1 MGTGKSRKKRDF
13 LSIIMSFI
21 VMIELI
27 LSPCE
32 MAFAASE
39 NYPNTYTI
47 KVVNSKG
54 EPITG
59 AKVECTVYA
68 DAEGRQEVEGL
79 NPEKIATDTNGVV
92 SSAGISKR
100 LEQEEKT
107 YYKIT
112 AVSLY
117 GYENYK
123 DTEVQTVDKKN
134 VLSER
139 KITLKEATVNLTG
152 KVVNQADQQPLA
164 GVKVTDG
171 NTSTYTDTD
180 GKYSIGLTF
189 GKEYQITFEVEKFD
203 SVTKTVSLTKE
214 NVTCDVKMQKTPVYD
229 PNFKFEKETSKAV
242 IYGENGNVFQNKA
255 ETTSTEQTQ
264 ITYKIT
270 SEKNADGEDA
280 DVADIDANTGE
291 VKIKTAGEI
300 CVEAVRSGDETY
312 DATTISYRL
321 KILKAK
327 QTGVKFKDAVPED
340 WKTLNGNYKNILVG
354 GESIGKVTYKLS
366 DGENYADINSST
378 GEVTFKDAGTIEVTA
393 TKGGDSC
400 YEAASCTYRITAIRE
415 KQEGFKFAATKPS
428 DLIYGEKN
436 TYQNQAS
443 GGKGTGA
450 VSYRIIE
457 GNDVADID
465 AESGEITIKKAGTI
479 KVQAEKK
486 ADLYYDGVTAEYT
499 LNILKG
505 SQKPLLFTEVSPEIT
520 WNENS
525 NQYTP
530 SVEGGSGD
538 GEVSYQIQKQTDL
551 DGNESDEI
559 ANIDETTGIITWKT
573 TGIVTVK
580 AIKSEDDCYNE
591 IETTCTVIMKRAK
604 QNIKFSEKTISLVYG
619 MKEFQQEAKEDF
631 LENATD
637 GTGYGTGK
645 ISYSIVE
652 GDKNP
657 LGAEIDETTGTVTFA
672 DSKTGTI
679 WVKAVKE
686 ADACY
691 ESCESKYMIT
701 VSWMQTPQNPYT
713 LEGEKFNP
721 EKEWYTGN
729 VKILAPE
736 GYQISSNN
744 AFSEENLWSDEI
756 VYQNEG
762 ISDFK
767 IYLREKESGGITDG
781 ILISNIRIDKT
792 NPESLQISYKE
803 DSIIKKI
810 GNILFGKNKV
820 TVVLTAKDT
829 VSGIET
835 FAYQYVNN
843 EISTSGQG
851 KDLITVDAEKM
862 TRNEDGSVSYQFD
875 IEPQFRGNVSFK
887 ATDYAG
893 RTSELSDAE
902 NTVVVDNKSPDVK
915 VSYLPEK
922 GTQLKESVQKDTD
935 GTIKR
940 DTVAVADENTRFI
953 YDGAVKAKIEVKEAN
968 LYTDDV
974 VLNIKRDGETIWNG
988 VVTKAEEE
996 EGSYAISEWSVDEES
1011 DEAVCEVVLKADGDY
1026 EIGIEN
1032 YADRSKNDMK
1042 YDSSE
1047 YEGKTGERSY
1057 QSNII
1062 TIDTTAPEMT
1072 VSYDNNDAR
1081 NGNYYQAD
1089 RTATIQVKDRNFR
1102 PSEVQFAVET
1112 EDVQGNPVEYE
1123 TSALNS
1129 WTDWKQVE
1137 GESDVWQA
1145 QIQFDSDARY
1155 KAEMSYIDLA
1165 GHGLKE
1171 DFADEF
1177 VVDKEKPDTEG
1188 MQISYSEHIKTWQKV
1203 LHAVTFGYYTY
1214 QTEVEVTLQAEDPIS
1229 GIDYLNWSYSQ
1240 EENTSKTNVKEKTG
1254 KIETNDLKYSEDGK
1268 TAVGTFKLKASEEE
1282 QFRGSISFTAT
1293 DRAGNESDVKADH
1306 TRSNI
1311 VDNISPE
1318 VKISYAPD
1326 GEAKLKAAVEKDTE
1340 EQISRGDVADPNEST
1355 RFIYDGNVKATI
1367 QVQEANFFDKDLI
1380 LTIVRD
1386 NETIWDG
1393 AVTEQKEEK
1402 GSYAISGWETQG
1414 EDTVSCDVIL
1424 KKDGDYQLYI
1434 KYTDSSENK
1443 MQYKSEEYADKK
1455 GTAEYESNIITVD
1468 TVKPEVSVVYDNNDA
1483 NNGNYYKADRTATI
1497 QIKDRNFRPSE
1508 VQFAV
1513 ETEDVQG
1520 NPVEYET
1527 SALNSW
1533 TDWKQVEGESD
1544 VWQAQIQFDSDAR
1557 YKAEMSY
1564 IDLAGHGLKE
1574 DFADEFVVDKEKPDT
1589 EGMQISYSEHIKTW
1603 QKVLH
1608 AVTFGYYTYQT
1619 EVEVTLQAEDP
1630 ISGIDYLNWSYS
1642 QEENTSKTNVK
1653 EKTGKIETND
1663 LKYSE
1668 DGKTAVGTFKLK
1680 ASEEEQFRGSISFTA
1695 TDRAGNESDVKADHT
1710 RSNIVDNISP
1720 EVKIS
1725 YAPDG
1730 EAKLKAA
1737 VEKDTEEQISRG
1749 DVADPDG
1756 NTRFIYDGNV
1766 KATIRVKE
1774 ANLYTEDIPLVIKRD
1789 GETIWNG
1796 AVTKAEEEEGSYAI
1810 SEWTVDEEN
1819 DEVVCEVVL
1828 KADGDYEIG
1837 IENYADRSKNDM
1849 KYDSSEYEGK
1859 TGERSYQSN
1868 IITIDTTAPE
1878 MTVSYDNNDARN
1890 GNYYQADRTATI
1902 QVKDRN
1908 FRPSEVQFAVE
1919 TEDVQG
1925 NPVEYETSALNSWT
1939 DWKQVEG
1946 ESDVWQAQIQ
1956 FDSDARYK
1964 AEMSY
1969 IDLAGHGLKED
1980 FADEFVV
1987 DKEKPDTEGMQISY
2001 SEHIKT
2007 WQKVLH
2013 AVTFGYYTYQ
2023 TEVEVTLQ
2031 AEDPISGIDYLNWSY
2046 SQEEN
2051 TSKTNVKE
2059 KTGKIETNDLKY
2071 SEDGKTAVGTF
2082 KLKASEEEQ
2091 FRGSISFTAT
2101 DRAGNES
2108 DVKADHTRS
2117 NIVDNI
2123 SPEVK
2128 ISYAPDGEA
2137 KLKAAVEKDTEEQI
2151 SRGDVADPNESTRF
2165 IYDGNVKATI
2175 QVQEANFFDKDLILT
2190 IVRDNETIW
2199 DGAVTEQKEEKGSY
2213 AISGWETQ
2221 GEDTVSCDV
2230 ILKKDGDYQ
2239 LYIKY
2244 TDSSENK
2251 MQYKSE
2257 EYADKKGTA
2266 EYESNIITVDT
2277 VKPEVSVVYDNND
2290 ANNGNYYKADRTAT
2304 IQIKDRNFRPSE
2316 VQFAV
2321 ETEDVQRNP
2330 VTHNHSDLTEWTD
2343 WQQVEK
2349 YVWEAKVPFKTDARY
2364 QAEISYTDLA
2374 GHNLVKDF
2382 SDAFV
2387 VDKKKPDASQMDISY
2402 STHIKTWQKVLH
2414 AITFGYY
2421 SYQEEVEVTLSA
2433 KDDISGIDFVT
2444 WTYRQEDNTSSVN
2457 VKERTKTILRKEI
2470 VFSEDGRKATA
2481 KFKLTATE
2489 KEQFRG
2495 SISFTATDMAGNQSN
2510 SKDDSGRI
2518 NIVDTISP
2526 TRQVIYPQ
2534 AKQVVD
2540 ASSMKTR
2547 SDYNYGEGT
2556 NSILYYD
2563 SAVTVTFKV
2572 TEANFYAEDVEI
2584 RVNDQKKVPT
2594 DWRQDGDTWTGSIR
2608 LSGDGDYVV
2617 TMNYTDRSSNQ
2628 MKTYQ
2633 SEKIVIDTI
2642 EPVIHVNYGNTDVK
2656 KSVGK
2661 RSYFNRTQ
2669 TAVVSITEHNFRA
2682 DDVIAKVTAKDVSG
2696 ADIGIMDYT
2705 AYLSNRSHWTK
2716 NGDVYSAYITYD
2728 VDANYTFDIEYKDLA
2743 LRKSADY
2750 VEDEFTVDK
2759 TAPAGLNISFSNDIL
2774 DQNISGQ
2781 AYRFYNQMVTVTIS
2795 GEDNVA
2801 GIEHFVYN
2809 YKNANGVS
2817 GVNEEVLNAAIENA
2831 QITKS
2836 GSRFT
2841 ASFSIPRSALGSA
2854 NQFNGLVDFMAYDY
2868 ATNSS
2873 TLQDSNRI
2881 IVDNIAPTATVTY
2894 SKPVQEVNGISYYAG
2909 SVEAAVEI
2917 TEANFY
2923 AEDVQISATKDGV
2936 PTGISAN
2943 WTDNSTD
2950 VHTGH
2955 FTLSGDG
2962 DYIIT
2967 INYTDRSTNKME
2979 TYTSKQLTID
2989 TEHPTIHVSNVKA
3002 NSANK
3007 DEVYGFTITAED
3019 SADNFTMDQLK
3030 TVLTCISRSAD
3041 GTYQSKE
3048 IALENIS
3055 TRENNQVYVV
3065 QVDNLEE
3072 DGIYTLSCSAKDLA
3086 GNEYGKIMLDDEKE
3100 YDSVSFSINRNGS
3113 TFQIDQNTENLIGR
3127 YYVYD
3132 VANDLVIQEINTDP
3146 VENYRVKLN
3155 DSELKEGTDY
3165 TTAVNSPEDQW
3176 SVRTYTIKKELF
3188 DTEGEYQVVIDSVD
3202 KTDTAAYSD
3211 LKGLNLSWVVDQ
3223 TAPVVTVSG
3232 LESKGRY
3239 KTEEQ
3244 TVTAIPT
3251 DDGGKLKSFKAV
3263 VAEQNVEDLAK
3274 EGTTL
3279 VDLEGEELENYLR
3292 ENDGK
3297 ISFNI
3302 PEGYEESVQIVC
3314 TDYAFHEETKET
3326 NTYKEVFTKVT
3337 VSPNNMV
3344 IFYANKPLLYSTAAI
3359 AVIVMAGGVILIIWI
3374 RRTRATKEKQKRAK

>member
-1102 PSEVQFAVET
+1102 PSEVQFTVET
-1112 EDVQGNPVEYE
+1112 EDVQENPVEYE

-1188 MQISYSEHIKTWQKV
+1188 MQISYSEHEKTWQKV

-1318 VKISYAPD
+1318 VKVSYAPD

-1386 NETIWDG
+1386 NETIW
-1393 AVTEQKEEK
+1393 
-1402 GSYAISGWETQG
+1402 
-1414 EDTVSCDVIL
+1414 
-1424 KKDGDYQLYI
+1424 
-1434 KYTDSSENK
+1434 N
-1443 MQYKSEEYADKK
+1443 
-1455 GTAEYESNIITVD
+1455 
-1468 TVKPEVSVVYDNNDA
+1468 
-1483 NNGNYYKADRTATI
+1483 
-1497 QIKDRNFRPSE
+1497 
-1508 VQFAV
+1508 
-1513 ETEDVQG
+1513 
-1520 NPVEYET
+1520 
-1527 SALNSW
+1527 
-1533 TDWKQVEGESD
+1533 
-1544 VWQAQIQFDSDAR
+1544 
-1557 YKAEMSY
+1557 
-1564 IDLAGHGLKE
+1564 
-1574 DFADEFVVDKEKPDT
+1574 
-1589 EGMQISYSEHIKTW
+1589 
-1603 QKVLH
+1603 
-1608 AVTFGYYTYQT
+1608 
-1619 EVEVTLQAEDP
+1619 
-1630 ISGIDYLNWSYS
+1630 
-1642 QEENTSKTNVK
+1642 
-1653 EKTGKIETND
+1653 
-1663 LKYSE
+1663 
-1668 DGKTAVGTFKLK
+1668 
-1680 ASEEEQFRGSISFTA
+1680 
-1695 TDRAGNESDVKADHT
+1695 
-1710 RSNIVDNISP
+1710 
-1720 EVKIS
+1720 
-1725 YAPDG
+1725 
-1730 EAKLKAA
+1730 
-1737 VEKDTEEQISRG
+1737 
-1749 DVADPDG
+1749 
-1756 NTRFIYDGNV
+1756 
-1766 KATIRVKE
+1766 
-1774 ANLYTEDIPLVIKRD
+1774 
-1789 GETIWNG
+1789 
-1796 AVTKAEEEEGSYAI
+1796 
-1810 SEWTVDEEN
+1810 
-1819 DEVVCEVVL
+1819 
-1828 KADGDYEIG
+1828 
-1837 IENYADRSKNDM
+1837 
-1849 KYDSSEYEGK
+1849 
-1859 TGERSYQSN
+1859 
-1868 IITIDTTAPE
+1868 
-1878 MTVSYDNNDARN
+1878 
-1890 GNYYQADRTATI
+1890 
-1902 QVKDRN
+1902 
-1908 FRPSEVQFAVE
+1908 
-1919 TEDVQG
+1919 
-1925 NPVEYETSALNSWT
+1925 
-1939 DWKQVEG
+1939 
-1946 ESDVWQAQIQ
+1946 
-1956 FDSDARYK
+1956 
-1964 AEMSY
+1964 
-1969 IDLAGHGLKED
+1969 
-1980 FADEFVV
+1980 
-1987 DKEKPDTEGMQISY
+1987 
-2001 SEHIKT
+2001 
-2007 WQKVLH
+2007 
-2013 AVTFGYYTYQ
+2013 
-2023 TEVEVTLQ
+2023 
-2031 AEDPISGIDYLNWSY
+2031 
-2046 SQEEN
+2046 
-2051 TSKTNVKE
+2051 
-2059 KTGKIETNDLKY
+2059 
-2071 SEDGKTAVGTF
+2071 
-2082 KLKASEEEQ
+2082 
-2091 FRGSISFTAT
+2091 
-2101 DRAGNES
+2101 
-2108 DVKADHTRS
+2108 
-2117 NIVDNI
+2117 
-2123 SPEVK
+2123 
-2128 ISYAPDGEA
+2128 
-2137 KLKAAVEKDTEEQI
+2137 
-2151 SRGDVADPNESTRF
+2151 
-2165 IYDGNVKATI
+2165 
-2175 QVQEANFFDKDLILT
+2175 
-2190 IVRDNETIW
+2190 
-2199 DGAVTEQKEEKGSY
+2199 GAVTEQKEEKGSY

>member
-1102 PSEVQFAVET
+1102 PSEVQFTVET
-1112 EDVQGNPVEYE
+1112 EDVQENPVEYE

-1188 MQISYSEHIKTWQKV
+1188 MQISYSEHEKTWQKV

-1318 VKISYAPD
+1318 VK
-1326 GEAKLKAAVEKDTE
+1326 V
-1340 EQISRGDVADPNEST
+1340 
-1355 RFIYDGNVKATI
+1355 
-1367 QVQEANFFDKDLI
+1367 
-1380 LTIVRD
+1380 
-1386 NETIWDG
+1386 
-1393 AVTEQKEEK
+1393 
-1402 GSYAISGWETQG
+1402 
-1414 EDTVSCDVIL
+1414 
-1424 KKDGDYQLYI
+1424 
-1434 KYTDSSENK
+1434 
-1443 MQYKSEEYADKK
+1443 
-1455 GTAEYESNIITVD
+1455 
-1468 TVKPEVSVVYDNNDA
+1468 
-1483 NNGNYYKADRTATI
+1483 
-1497 QIKDRNFRPSE
+1497 
-1508 VQFAV
+1508 
-1513 ETEDVQG
+1513 
-1520 NPVEYET
+1520 
-1527 SALNSW
+1527 
-1533 TDWKQVEGESD
+1533 
-1544 VWQAQIQFDSDAR
+1544 
-1557 YKAEMSY
+1557 
-1564 IDLAGHGLKE
+1564 
-1574 DFADEFVVDKEKPDT
+1574 
-1589 EGMQISYSEHIKTW
+1589 
-1603 QKVLH
+1603 
-1608 AVTFGYYTYQT
+1608 
-1619 EVEVTLQAEDP
+1619 
-1630 ISGIDYLNWSYS
+1630 
-1642 QEENTSKTNVK
+1642 
-1653 EKTGKIETND
+1653 
-1663 LKYSE
+1663 
-1668 DGKTAVGTFKLK
+1668 
-1680 ASEEEQFRGSISFTA
+1680 
-1695 TDRAGNESDVKADHT
+1695 
-1710 RSNIVDNISP
+1710 
-1720 EVKIS
+1720 S

-1908 FRPSEVQFAVE
+1908 FRPSEVQFTVE
-1919 TEDVQG
+1919 TEDVQE

-2001 SEHIKT
+2001 SEHEKT

-2128 ISYAPDGEA
+2128 VSYAPDGEA

>member
-1102 PSEVQFAVET
+1102 PSEVQFTVET
-1112 EDVQGNPVEYE
+1112 EDVQENPVEYE

-1188 MQISYSEHIKTWQKV
+1188 MQISYSEHEKTWQK
-1203 LHAVTFGYYTY
+1203 
-1214 QTEVEVTLQAEDPIS
+1214 I
-1229 GIDYLNWSYSQ
+1229 
-1240 EENTSKTNVKEKTG
+1240 
-1254 KIETNDLKYSEDGK
+1254 
-1268 TAVGTFKLKASEEE
+1268 
-1282 QFRGSISFTAT
+1282 
-1293 DRAGNESDVKADH
+1293 
-1306 TRSNI
+1306 
-1311 VDNISPE
+1311 
-1318 VKISYAPD
+1318 
-1326 GEAKLKAAVEKDTE
+1326 
-1340 EQISRGDVADPNEST
+1340 
-1355 RFIYDGNVKATI
+1355 
-1367 QVQEANFFDKDLI
+1367 
-1380 LTIVRD
+1380 
-1386 NETIWDG
+1386 
-1393 AVTEQKEEK
+1393 
-1402 GSYAISGWETQG
+1402 
-1414 EDTVSCDVIL
+1414 
-1424 KKDGDYQLYI
+1424 
-1434 KYTDSSENK
+1434 
-1443 MQYKSEEYADKK
+1443 
-1455 GTAEYESNIITVD
+1455 
-1468 TVKPEVSVVYDNNDA
+1468 
-1483 NNGNYYKADRTATI
+1483 
-1497 QIKDRNFRPSE
+1497 
-1508 VQFAV
+1508 
-1513 ETEDVQG
+1513 
-1520 NPVEYET
+1520 
-1527 SALNSW
+1527 
-1533 TDWKQVEGESD
+1533 
-1544 VWQAQIQFDSDAR
+1544 
-1557 YKAEMSY
+1557 
-1564 IDLAGHGLKE
+1564 
-1574 DFADEFVVDKEKPDT
+1574 
-1589 EGMQISYSEHIKTW
+1589 
-1603 QKVLH
+1603 LH

-1908 FRPSEVQFAVE
+1908 FRPSEVQFTVE
-1919 TEDVQG
+1919 TEDVQE

-2001 SEHIKT
+2001 SEHEKT
-2007 WQKVLH
+2007 WQKILH

-2128 ISYAPDGEA
+2128 VSYAPDGEA

>member
-1102 PSEVQFAVET
+1102 PSEVQFTVET
-1112 EDVQGNPVEYE
+1112 EDVQENPVEYE

-1145 QIQFDSDARY
+1145 QVQFDSDARY
-1155 KAEMSYIDLA
+1155 KVEMSYTDLA

-1318 VKISYAPD
+1318 VK
-1326 GEAKLKAAVEKDTE
+1326 V
-1340 EQISRGDVADPNEST
+1340 
-1355 RFIYDGNVKATI
+1355 
-1367 QVQEANFFDKDLI
+1367 
-1380 LTIVRD
+1380 
-1386 NETIWDG
+1386 
-1393 AVTEQKEEK
+1393 
-1402 GSYAISGWETQG
+1402 
-1414 EDTVSCDVIL
+1414 
-1424 KKDGDYQLYI
+1424 
-1434 KYTDSSENK
+1434 
-1443 MQYKSEEYADKK
+1443 
-1455 GTAEYESNIITVD
+1455 
-1468 TVKPEVSVVYDNNDA
+1468 
-1483 NNGNYYKADRTATI
+1483 
-1497 QIKDRNFRPSE
+1497 
-1508 VQFAV
+1508 
-1513 ETEDVQG
+1513 
-1520 NPVEYET
+1520 
-1527 SALNSW
+1527 
-1533 TDWKQVEGESD
+1533 
-1544 VWQAQIQFDSDAR
+1544 
-1557 YKAEMSY
+1557 
-1564 IDLAGHGLKE
+1564 
-1574 DFADEFVVDKEKPDT
+1574 
-1589 EGMQISYSEHIKTW
+1589 
-1603 QKVLH
+1603 
-1608 AVTFGYYTYQT
+1608 
-1619 EVEVTLQAEDP
+1619 
-1630 ISGIDYLNWSYS
+1630 
-1642 QEENTSKTNVK
+1642 
-1653 EKTGKIETND
+1653 
-1663 LKYSE
+1663 
-1668 DGKTAVGTFKLK
+1668 
-1680 ASEEEQFRGSISFTA
+1680 
-1695 TDRAGNESDVKADHT
+1695 
-1710 RSNIVDNISP
+1710 
-1720 EVKIS
+1720 
-1725 YAPDG
+1725 
-1730 EAKLKAA
+1730 
-1737 VEKDTEEQISRG
+1737 
-1749 DVADPDG
+1749 
-1756 NTRFIYDGNV
+1756 
-1766 KATIRVKE
+1766 
-1774 ANLYTEDIPLVIKRD
+1774 
-1789 GETIWNG
+1789 
-1796 AVTKAEEEEGSYAI
+1796 
-1810 SEWTVDEEN
+1810 
-1819 DEVVCEVVL
+1819 
-1828 KADGDYEIG
+1828 
-1837 IENYADRSKNDM
+1837 
-1849 KYDSSEYEGK
+1849 
-1859 TGERSYQSN
+1859 
-1868 IITIDTTAPE
+1868 
-1878 MTVSYDNNDARN
+1878 
-1890 GNYYQADRTATI
+1890 
-1902 QVKDRN
+1902 
-1908 FRPSEVQFAVE
+1908 
-1919 TEDVQG
+1919 
-1925 NPVEYETSALNSWT
+1925 
-1939 DWKQVEG
+1939 
-1946 ESDVWQAQIQ
+1946 
-1956 FDSDARYK
+1956 
-1964 AEMSY
+1964 
-1969 IDLAGHGLKED
+1969 
-1980 FADEFVV
+1980 
-1987 DKEKPDTEGMQISY
+1987 
-2001 SEHIKT
+2001 
-2007 WQKVLH
+2007 
-2013 AVTFGYYTYQ
+2013 
-2023 TEVEVTLQ
+2023 
-2031 AEDPISGIDYLNWSY
+2031 
-2046 SQEEN
+2046 
-2051 TSKTNVKE
+2051 
-2059 KTGKIETNDLKY
+2059 
-2071 SEDGKTAVGTF
+2071 
-2082 KLKASEEEQ
+2082 
-2091 FRGSISFTAT
+2091 
-2101 DRAGNES
+2101 
-2108 DVKADHTRS
+2108 
-2117 NIVDNI
+2117 
-2123 SPEVK
+2123 
-2128 ISYAPDGEA
+2128 SYAPDGEA